1 MPRICF
7 FHGISI
13 YMHYSDHPTP
23 HFHALYAEYEAK
35 LSIRAGEV
43 VEGSLP
49 PAQLRLVRR
58 WARLHTAELM
68 ANWEAAR
75 SRGRLAR
82 IEPLP

>member
-1 MPRICF
+1 MPRISF

-13 YMHYSDHPTP
+13 YMHFSDHPTP

-35 LSIRAGEV
+35 IAISSGEV

-58 WARLHTAELM
+58 WSRLHVAEL
-68 ANWEAAR
+68 AENWDNAR
-75 SRGRLAR
+75 ERRELVK
-82 IEPLP
+82 IDPLS